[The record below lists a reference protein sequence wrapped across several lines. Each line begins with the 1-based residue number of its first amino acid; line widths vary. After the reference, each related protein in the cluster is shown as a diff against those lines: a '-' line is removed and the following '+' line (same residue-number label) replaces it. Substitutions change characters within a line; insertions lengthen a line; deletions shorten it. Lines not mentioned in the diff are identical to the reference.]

1 MKRNTLTITLLLFV
15 FAIALMIQS
24 CKDKEEGG
32 DNDDLYMVTT
42 YSFFHNYY
50 KPKKANLFAFKGV
63 VIGDWLSNE
72 MIRYSPVYQ
81 DVYHGDKS
89 SSTTDDYAQEYAE
102 HYFFLDENGIKKYVS
117 LQEKKHRRVIIDK
130 NDIISPFK
138 EYAAYYGDTTH
149 LTNHDAVLI
158 SGRGVDHACVMPL
171 LAIDVI
177 CNKNFDTKHLAGS
190 KLNDIMFY
198 KQSLEMYNYLQ
209 DKKKQGEEL
218 YSGIGS
224 CKEFDKR
231 RLSLIPENPI
241 YLMES
246 KFYIM
251 FDHAPATP
259 GTYEFTIKFT
269 FGPDPLSG
277 ETVDIEPVT
286 VSMEF

>member
-1 MKRNTLTITLLLFV
+1 MKRNTLTITLLLFS

-24 CKDKEEGG
+24 CNDDEGG

-50 KPKKANLFAFKGV
+50 KPKKANLFAFKGEI
-63 VIGDWLSNE
+63 IGDWFSNE
-72 MIRYSPVYQ
+72 QIRYSPVYQ

-89 SSTTDDYAQEYAE
+89 SLITDDSAQEYAE
-102 HYFFLDENGIKKYVS
+102 HYFFLDEKGLKKYCEAS
-117 LQEKKHRRVIIDK
+117 EKSHKKRLIDPK
-130 NDIISPFK
+130 DIISPYK
-138 EYAAYYGDTTH
+138 EYAAYYGDTMH
-149 LTNHDAVLI
+149 LTNHDGILI

-209 DKKKQGEEL
+209 DKKNQGEEL

>member
-1 MKRNTLTITLLLFV
+1 MKRKITIIAIFV
-15 FAIALMIQS
+15 FAVAIFLVSS
-24 CKDKEEGG
+24 CNDDEGG

-50 KPKKANLFAFKGV
+50 KPKKANLFAFKGEI
-63 VIGDWLSNE
+63 IGDWFSNE
-72 MIRYSPVYQ
+72 QIRYSPVYQ

-89 SSTTDDYAQEYAE
+89 SLITDDSAQEYAE
-102 HYFFLDENGIKKYVS
+102 HYFFLDEKGLKKYCEAS
-117 LQEKKHRRVIIDK
+117 EKSHKKRLIDPK
-130 NDIISPFK
+130 DIISPYK
-138 EYAAYYGDTTH
+138 EYAAYYGDTMH
-149 LTNHDAVLI
+149 LTNHDGILI

-209 DKKKQGEEL
+209 DKKNQGEEL